1 MPFGQDYGVGVG
13 VGGNVNSVIEG
24 GGNPSDGIPVGGS
37 GSFVF
42 DLTGTGLDQLTQQSF
57 FLETPS
63 GGPFFVGRFRGLA
76 NGGSDKVPATAI
88 PEPSSLALV
97 VLGGL
102 TGLALRRRRQKV

>member
-1 MPFGQDYGVGVG
+1 
-13 VGGNVNSVIEG
+13 
-24 GGNPSDGIPVGGS
+24 
-37 GSFVF
+37 
-42 DLTGTGLDQLTQQSF
+42 
-57 FLETPS
+57 
-63 GGPFFVGRFRGLA
+63 VGRFRGLA